1 VTVLLLRAVEDGV
14 MDLDQARDFVRSNPR
29 AVLATRTSG
38 TDQPGIQPGIQQ
50 SPVLVGV
57 DQEGRLTVSTRE
69 SAYKTRNLRRDPWA
83 QLCVLSKGFFGDWI
97 YVEGEAEVV
106 SLPEAM
112 EPLVEYYRGISG
124 ETDWDEY
131 RAGMDRERRVI
142 IRITPT
148 RAGPDRQG

>member
-1 VTVLLLRAVEDGV
+1 

-29 AVLATRTSG
+29 AVLATRTG
-38 TDQPGIQPGIQQ
+38 DGIQQ

-57 DQEGRLTVSTRE
+57 DGDGRLTVSTRE
-69 SAYKTRNLRRDPWA
+69 SAYKTKNLRRDPWV
-83 QLCVLSKGFFGDWI
+83 QLCVLTKGFFGDWI

-131 RAGMDRERRVI
+131 RAGMEREQRVI
-142 IRITPT
+142 VKITPT